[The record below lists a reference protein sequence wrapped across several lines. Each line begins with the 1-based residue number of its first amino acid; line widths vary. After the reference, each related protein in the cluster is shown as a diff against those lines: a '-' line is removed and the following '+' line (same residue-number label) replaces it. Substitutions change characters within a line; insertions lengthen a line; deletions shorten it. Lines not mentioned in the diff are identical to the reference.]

1 MPIQIFLI
9 SVALG
14 ALAFAWRRARQDVLP
29 MGQALLWSMLWIA
42 VAVVAALP
50 QTATMIANRVGVGRG
65 TDLVLYVA
73 VAALFLLVFRLF
85 VGMERVERQVT
96 LLVRHEA
103 LQAFD
108 AQRRQAS
115 AVDAESGPRV

>member
-1 MPIQIFLI
+1 
-9 SVALG
+9 
-14 ALAFAWRRARQDVLP
+14 

-65 TDLVLYVA
+65 TDLVLYIA

-115 AVDAESGPRV
+115 AADAESGPRV

>member
-9 SVALG
+9 SVAMG

-29 MGQALLWSMLWIA
+29 AGQAALWSMLWIA

-73 VAALFLLVFRLF
+73 VALLFLLVFRVF

-103 LQAFD
+103 LQAFE
-108 AQRRQAS
+108 ARRPPVPVA
-115 AVDAESGPRV
+115 DAESGPRA